1 VSSGSESS
9 TIVLDEERLERLMNA
24 VAFAS
29 AGAFD
34 EALES
39 IAHFESDRFGEI
51 EEMLR
56 VFFVELQQINK
67 RVEEVI
73 SELTA
78 ARRDLEA
85 KLETI
90 ERQKIAIRD
99 LSSPIVD
106 VWNGVLALPLIGPI
120 DAARAIEMS
129 ETLLRR
135 IDETGAT
142 WVLLDLTGVVTIDS
156 LTANHIIRLARAA
169 RLLGSRCLITGMKPE
184 VARTLVALGIDLTD
198 LRPLRSLKE
207 GLKFCLTRRSRRS
220 PLMPFNT
227 PRPVAPE
234 PQAQPPPP
242 APAASPDAGAGDH
255 EPAQKR

>member
-1 VSSGSESS
+1 
-9 TIVLDEERLERLMNA
+9 MNA

-39 IAHFESDRFGEI
+39 IAQFEPDRFGEI

-85 KLETI
+85 QVETI

-99 LSSPIVD
+99 LSTPIVD
-106 VWNGVLALPLIGPI
+106 VWTGILALPLIGPI
-120 DAARAIEMS
+120 DAARAVEMS

-135 IDETGAT
+135 IDETGAA
-142 WVLLDLTGVVTIDS
+142 WVLVDLTGVVTIDS
-156 LTANHIIRLARAA
+156 VTANHIIRLARAA

-207 GLKFCLTRRSRRS
+207 GLRYCLTLRSRRELHPLVLKAQRSVDERTGPSFPPRAVS
-220 PLMPFNT
+220 PSD
-227 PRPVAPE
+227 APE
-234 PQAQPPPP
+234 SRGPVQN
-242 APAASPDAGAGDH
+242 
-255 EPAQKR
+255 R